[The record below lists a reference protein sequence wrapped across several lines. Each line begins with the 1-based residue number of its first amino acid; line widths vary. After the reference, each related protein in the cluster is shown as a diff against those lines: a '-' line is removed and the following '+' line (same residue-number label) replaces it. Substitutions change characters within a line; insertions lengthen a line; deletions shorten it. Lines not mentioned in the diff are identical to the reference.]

1 MVLAIALWVMCL
13 WVNVRVLKLYSFS
26 RGSRNTC
33 DYIKYELDSLRTRQ
47 TSTPL
52 AWTGFLSPVQWTPTS
67 EIYEIPGKVQL
78 VGVVKKR
85 RRNDPKLELPRFLH
99 GAVQFELCAHALGP

>member
-47 TSTPL
+47 TSTPV
-52 AWTGFLSPVQWTPTS
+52 AWTGFLSPVQWTRTS

-78 VGVVKKR
+78 VAAETTQER
-85 RRNDPKLELPRFLH
+85 LLEYLTRY
-99 GAVQFELCAHALGP
+99 C